1 MDQAIAT
8 TLIILCAT
16 IVLLIFE
23 VVRIDIA
30 ALLCLLSLGWSGVIT
45 PQEAFSGFS
54 SNAVMAIIAVM
65 ILGYGIAKTGLMNR
79 YSALVLSKV
88 GANRSKIV
96 LIISLIS
103 GIISAFIQN
112 VGAAALFL
120 PGIKNI
126 ARQSKI
132 PASTLVMPIGFAT
145 ILGGAISMVGSGSL
159 IVVNDLLRS
168 AGIETYRLFSV
179 APVGLALLASGIAY
193 FYIFGTRIL
202 PDRSEQTLLFSDQE
216 KLIELL
222 NLPNQIWLFKIPPA
236 SSIIGKTT
244 EQSGIWDR
252 YNLHILGLIQGQEL
266 QYAPWRESSF
276 QAGQKLAV
284 LGNEES
290 MIRFAT
296 HYSLTREE
304 DDYRF
309 AALNDPGQ
317 AGFAEVII
325 PHRSELIGQTIRQ
338 YGFRKRYTV
347 EPVILFSRGSEIRD
361 DFSDH
366 QLMPGDTLIV
376 HGLWQHIGALKTGP
390 NFVVTTAFNSESKDR
405 SKTMA
410 AVLSFLGAIIL
421 AMTGASIALSF
432 LTGAVAMVLLRVVT
446 IQEAYQAI
454 EWKVVFLLAGL
465 IPLGVAM
472 QKTGAA
478 AYSAGLFMQLLEG
491 SHPFLLLVAVSALAS
506 LLSLFISNVG
516 SVVVLTPL
524 VINIALI
531 SGLDP
536 RPLVLLAAVSALNSF
551 VLPTHQ
557 VNALMMTA
565 GGYRNSDYL
574 KAGGGMSLIFIAVA
588 VTIFYFFYI

>member
-1 MDQAIAT
+1 MDQAITT

-16 IVLLIFE
+16 ILLLVFE
-23 VVRIDIA
+23 VVRIDLA
-30 ALLCLLSLGWSGVIT
+30 ALLCLLALGWSGVIT

-54 SNAVMAIIAVM
+54 SSAVIAVIAVM
-65 ILGYGIAKTGLMNR
+65 ILGHGIAKTGLMDR
-79 YSALVLSKV
+79 YSTLVLRKV
-88 GANRSKIV
+88 GANRSKII
-96 LIISLIS
+96 LIVSLIS
-103 GIISAFIQN
+103 GILSAFIQN

-159 IVVNDLLRS
+159 IVVNDLLR
-168 AGIETYRLFSV
+168 GVGLDPYRLFSV
-179 APVGLALLASGIAY
+179 APVGLVLLASGIVY
-193 FYIFGTRIL
+193 FFIFGTKIL
-202 PDRSEQTLLFSDQE
+202 PDRSDQTSLVSDQE
-216 KLIELL
+216 KLIEVL
-222 NLPNQIWLFKIPPA
+222 NLPNQIWLFKIPA
-236 SSIIGKTT
+236 ESSIIGKTT
-244 EQSGIWDR
+244 EQSGVWDR
-252 YNLHILGLIQGQEL
+252 YNLHILGLTQGEEL

-276 QAGQKLAV
+276 QAGQELAI
-284 LGNEES
+284 LGDES
-290 MIRFAT
+290 AIIEFASHYNLIRQ
-296 HYSLTREE
+296 EN
-304 DDYRF
+304 DYRF

-325 PHRSELIGQTIRQ
+325 PHRSELVGQTIRQ
-338 YGFRKRYTV
+338 YGFRKRFAV
-347 EPVILFSRGSEIRD
+347 EPVMLFSKGEEIRD

-366 QLMPGDTLIV
+366 QIIPGDTFIV
-376 HGLWQHIGALKTGP
+376 HGLWEHIGTLKTGT
-390 NFVVTTAFNSESKDR
+390 NFVVTTTFTGESKDR

-421 AMTGASIALSF
+421 AMAGASIALSF
-432 LTGAVAMVLLRVVT
+432 LTGAVALVLLRGIT
-446 IQEAYQAI
+446 IQEAYQAV

-472 QKTGAA
+472 QKTGSA
-478 AYSAGLFMQLLEG
+478 AYIADLFMLLFKG
-491 SHPFLLLVAVSALAS
+491 SHPFILLIAVAALAS

-551 VLPTHQ
+551 ILPTHQ

-574 KAGGGMSLIFIAVA
+574 KAGGGMTLIFIAVA
-588 VTIFYFFYI
+588 VTMFYYFYI

>member
-16 IVLLIFE
+16 IVLLVFE
-23 VVRIDIA
+23 VVRIDVA
-30 ALLCLLSLGWSGVIT
+30 ALLCLLALGWSGVIT
-45 PQEAFSGFS
+45 PQEAFTGFS
-54 SNAVMAIIAVM
+54 SNAVIAVIAVM
-65 ILGYGIAKTGLMNR
+65 ILGHGIAKTGLMDR
-79 YSALVLSKV
+79 YSALVLNKV
-88 GANRSKIV
+88 GASRSKII
-96 LIISLIS
+96 LIVSLIS

-168 AGIETYRLFSV
+168 AGMDPYLLFSV

-193 FYIFGTRIL
+193 FFIFGTKIL
-202 PDRSEQTLLFSDQE
+202 PDRSDQTLLVSDQE
-216 KLIELL
+216 KLIEVL
-222 NLPNQIWLFKIPPA
+222 NLPNQIWLFRIPPE

-244 EQSGIWDR
+244 EQSGVWDR
-252 YNLHILGLIQGQEL
+252 YNLHILGLTQGQEL

-276 QAGQKLAV
+276 QAGQELAV
-284 LGNEES
+284 LGSEES
-290 MIRFAT
+290 MIKFAT
-296 HYSLTREE
+296 HYNLIRQEN
-304 DDYRF
+304 DYRF

-325 PHRSELIGQTIRQ
+325 PHRSELIDQTIRR
-338 YGFRKRYTV
+338 YGFRKRFAV
-347 EPVILFSRGSEIRD
+347 EPVILFSRGSEIRG

-366 QLMPGDTLIV
+366 RIIPGDSFIV
-376 HGLWQHIGALKTGP
+376 HGLWEHIGALKTGT
-390 NFVVTTAFNSESKDR
+390 NFVVTTAFTSESKDR

-432 LTGAVAMVLLRVVT
+432 LTGAIALVLLRVIT
-446 IQEAYQAI
+446 IQEAYRAI

-478 AYSAGLFMQLLEG
+478 AYIAGLFMRIFEG
-491 SHPFLLLVAVSALAS
+491 SHPFVLLVAVAALAS

-551 VLPTHQ
+551 ILPTHQ

-574 KAGGGMSLIFIAVA
+574 KAGSGMTLIFIAVA
-588 VTIFYFFYI
+588 VTMFYYFYI

>member
-1 MDQAIAT
+1 MDQAITT

-16 IVLLIFE
+16 ILLLVFE

-30 ALLCLLSLGWSGVIT
+30 ALLCLLALGWSGVIT

-54 SNAVMAIIAVM
+54 SSAVIAVIAVM
-65 ILGYGIAKTGLMNR
+65 ILGHGIAKTGLMDR
-79 YSALVLSKV
+79 YSTLVLSKV
-88 GANRSKIV
+88 GANRSKII
-96 LIISLIS
+96 LIVSLIS
-103 GIISAFIQN
+103 GILSAFIQN

-159 IVVNDLLRS
+159 IVVNDLLRN
-168 AGIETYRLFSV
+168 AGMDPYGLFSV
-179 APVGLALLASGIAY
+179 APVGLVLLASGIVY
-193 FYIFGTRIL
+193 FFIFGTKIL
-202 PDRSEQTLLFSDQE
+202 PDRSDQTLLVSDQE
-216 KLIELL
+216 KLIEVL
-222 NLPNQIWLFKIPPA
+222 NLPKQIWLFKIPA
-236 SSIIGKTT
+236 ESSIIGKTT
-244 EQSGIWDR
+244 EQSGVWDR
-252 YNLHILGLIQGQEL
+252 YNLHILGLTQGEEL
-266 QYAPWRESSF
+266 QYAPWRESNF
-276 QAGQKLAV
+276 QAGQELAI
-284 LGNEES
+284 LGDES
-290 MIRFAT
+290 AIIEFASHYNLIRQ
-296 HYSLTREE
+296 EN
-304 DDYRF
+304 DYRF

-325 PHRSELIGQTIRQ
+325 PHRSELVGQTIRQ
-338 YGFRKRYTV
+338 YGFRKRFAV
-347 EPVILFSRGSEIRD
+347 EPVMLFSKGEEIRD

-366 QLMPGDTLIV
+366 QIIPGDTFIV
-376 HGLWQHIGALKTGP
+376 HGLWEHIGTLKTGT
-390 NFVVTTAFNSESKDR
+390 NFVVTTTFTGESKDR

-421 AMTGASIALSF
+421 AMAGASIALSF
-432 LTGAVAMVLLRVVT
+432 LTGAVALVLLRGIT
-446 IQEAYQAI
+446 IQEAYQAV

-472 QKTGAA
+472 QKTGSA
-478 AYSAGLFMQLLEG
+478 AYIADLFMLLFKD
-491 SHPFLLLVAVSALAS
+491 SHPFILLIAVAALAS

-551 VLPTHQ
+551 ILPTHQ

-574 KAGGGMSLIFIAVA
+574 KAGGGMTLIFIAVA
-588 VTIFYFFYI
+588 VTMFYYFYI

>member
-16 IVLLIFE
+16 IVLLVFE
-23 VVRIDIA
+23 IVRIDVA
-30 ALLCLLSLGWSGVIT
+30 ALLCLLALGWSGVIT

-54 SNAVMAIIAVM
+54 SNAVIAIMAVM
-65 ILGYGIAKTGLMNR
+65 ILGHGIAKTGLMNR
-79 YSALVLSKV
+79 YSTLVLNKV
-88 GANRSKIV
+88 GANRSKII

-168 AGIETYRLFSV
+168 ADMVPYRLFSV
-179 APVGLALLASGIAY
+179 APVGLALLTSGIAY

-202 PDRSEQTLLFSDQE
+202 PDRSDQTLLVSDQE
-216 KLIELL
+216 KLIEVL
-222 NLPNQIWLFKIPPA
+222 NLPNQIWLFRIPPE

-244 EQSGIWDR
+244 EQSGVWDR

-276 QAGQKLAV
+276 QADQELAV
-284 LGNEES
+284 LGSEAS
-290 MIRFAT
+290 MMQFAT
-296 HYSLTREE
+296 HYNLIRQEK
-304 DDYRF
+304 DYRF

-325 PHRSELIGQTIRQ
+325 PHRSELVGQTIRQ
-338 YGFRKRYTV
+338 YGFRKRYAI
-347 EPVILFSRGSEIRD
+347 EPVMLFSRGEEIRD

-366 QLMPGDTLIV
+366 QIIPGDTFIV
-376 HGLWQHIGALKTGP
+376 HGLWEHIGALKTGT
-390 NFVVTTAFNSESKDR
+390 NFVVTTAFVGESKDR
-405 SKTMA
+405 SKTIA

-432 LTGAVAMVLLRVVT
+432 LTGAVSLLLLRVIT
-446 IQEAYQAI
+446 IQEAYRAI

-472 QKTGAA
+472 QKTGSA
-478 AYSAGLFMQLLEG
+478 AYIAGLFMRLLEG
-491 SHPFLLLVAVSALAS
+491 SHPFLLLVAVAALAS

-551 VLPTHQ
+551 ILPTHQ

-574 KAGGGMSLIFIAVA
+574 KAGSGMTLIFIAVA

>member
-1 MDQAIAT
+1 MDQTIAT
-8 TLIILCAT
+8 TLIILFAT
-16 IVLLIFE
+16 IVLLVFE
-23 VVRIDIA
+23 VVRIDLA
-30 ALLCLLSLGWSGVIT
+30 ALLCLLALGWSGVIT

-54 SNAVMAIIAVM
+54 SNAVIAIIAVM
-65 ILGYGIAKTGLMNR
+65 ILGHGIAKTGLMDR
-79 YSALVLSKV
+79 YSAIVLNKV
-88 GANRSKIV
+88 GANRSKII
-96 LIISLIS
+96 LIVSLIS

-126 ARQSKI
+126 ARQSNI

-145 ILGGAISMVGSGSL
+145 ILGGSISMVGSSSL

-168 AGIETYRLFSV
+168 ASMDPYHLFSV

-193 FYIFGTRIL
+193 FFIFGTGIL
-202 PDRSEQTLLFSDQE
+202 PDRSNQTLLVSDQE
-216 KLIELL
+216 KLIEIL
-222 NLPNQIWLFKIPPA
+222 NLPNQIWLFSIPPE

-244 EQSGIWDR
+244 EQSGVWDR

-276 QAGQKLAV
+276 QAGQELAV
-284 LGNEES
+284 LGSEAS
-290 MIRFAT
+290 MMKFAT
-296 HYSLTREE
+296 HYNLTRQA

-325 PHRSELIGQTIRQ
+325 PHRSELVGQTFRQ
-338 YGFRKRYTV
+338 YGFRKHYAV
-347 EPVILFSRGSEIRD
+347 EPVMLFSRGEEIRD

-366 QLMPGDTLIV
+366 QIIPGDTFIV
-376 HGLWQHIGALKTGP
+376 HGLWEHISALKTGT
-390 NFVVTTAFNSESKDR
+390 NFVVTTAFVGESKDR
-405 SKTMA
+405 SKTIA

-421 AMTGASIALSF
+421 AMMGASIALSF
-432 LTGAVAMVLLRVVT
+432 LTGAASLLLLRVIT
-446 IQEAYQAI
+446 IQEAYRAI

-472 QKTGAA
+472 QKTGSA
-478 AYSAGLFMQLLEG
+478 AYIADLFMRFFEG
-491 SHPFLLLVAVSALAS
+491 SHPFLLLIAVSALAS

-524 VINIALI
+524 VVNIALI

-551 VLPTHQ
+551 ILPTHQ

-574 KAGGGMSLIFIAVA
+574 KAGSGMSLIFIAVT
-588 VTIFYFFYI
+588 VTIFYYFYI

>member
-1 MDQAIAT
+1 MDQVIAT

-16 IVLLIFE
+16 IILLIFE
-23 VVRIDIA
+23 IVRIDIA
-30 ALLCLLSLGWSGVIT
+30 ALLCLLALGWSGVIT

-54 SNAVMAIIAVM
+54 SNAVISIIAVM
-65 ILGYGIAKTGLMNR
+65 ILGYGIAKTGLMDR
-79 YSALVLSKV
+79 YAKLVLSKV
-88 GANRSKIV
+88 GANRSKLV
-96 LIISLIS
+96 LIISLVS
-103 GIISAFIQN
+103 GLLSAFIQN

-168 AGIETYRLFSV
+168 AGMETYRLFSV
-179 APVGLALLASGIAY
+179 APVGLTLLFSGIAY
-193 FYIFGTRIL
+193 FFILGSSIL
-202 PDRSEQTLLFSDQE
+202 PDRSEQTQLVSDQE
-216 KLIELL
+216 KLIEAL
-222 NLPNQIWLFKIPPA
+222 NLPNQIWLFKIPA
-236 SSIIGKTT
+236 ESSIIGKTT
-244 EQSGIWDR
+244 EQSGVWDR
-252 YNLHILGLIQGQEL
+252 YNLHILGLTQRREL
-266 QYAPWRESSF
+266 QYAPWRESNF
-276 QAGQKLAV
+276 QAGQELAV
-284 LGNEES
+284 LGSEES
-290 MIRFAT
+290 MGKFAT
-296 HYSLTREE
+296 HYNLIRKEG
-304 DDYRF
+304 DYRF

-325 PHRSELIGQTIRQ
+325 PHRSELVGQTIRQ
-338 YGFRKRYTV
+338 YGFRKRFAV
-347 EPVILFSRGSEIRD
+347 EPVILFSRGSEIRG

-376 HGLWQHIGALKTGP
+376 HGLWEHIKSLKNGP
-390 NFVVTTAFNSESKDR
+390 NFVVTTAFNDNAKDH
-405 SKTMA
+405 SKTKI
-410 AVLSFLGAIIL
+410 AVFSFLGAIIL
-421 AMTGASIALSF
+421 AMSGASIALSF
-432 LTGAVAMVLLRVVT
+432 LTGAVALILLRVIT
-446 IQEAYQAI
+446 IQEAYRAI
-454 EWKVVFLLAGL
+454 EWRVVFLLAGL

-472 QKTGAA
+472 QKTGSA
-478 AYSAGLFMQLLEG
+478 AYMAGLFMRFFEG
-491 SHPFLLLVAVSALAS
+491 SHPFVLLVAVSLLAT

-531 SGLDP
+531 SELDP

-551 VLPTHQ
+551 MLPTHQ

-574 KAGGGMSLIFIAVA
+574 KAGSGMTLIFIVVA
-588 VTIFYFFYI
+588 VTIFYHFYI